1 MYSLEL
7 LMLITASK
15 SIVPTHTCA
24 REFVFNFRQLWV
36 GRYMF
41 GINIPYL
48 KIMSHFYVCHERL
61 DMRRLNEIYALFL
74 DYVANYICEI
84 IKKLRI
90 FL

>member
-1 MYSLEL
+1 
-7 LMLITASK
+7 
-15 SIVPTHTCA
+15 
-24 REFVFNFRQLWV
+24 
-36 GRYMF
+36 MF